1 MKKLIIVSGGKCTEE
16 EVARQIKSLL
26 GENIYV
32 ETILMT
38 EFFQKNIE
46 GDLLLFTSEFVAKL
60 ILKHLDIEISYL
72 IASRVI
78 NHRNIREVI
87 SIPEGTEVLLVN
99 DSQSSALEAI
109 EQLNEI
115 GLNHI
120 KYYPFYPGCGNYP
133 KPEIV
138 ITPGEVELV
147 PYTENNV
154 INIGSRIVDI
164 RTIHEIVSELQIEE
178 LLKESFVTEYIRDIV
193 EISRSI
199 DVSRRNALE
208 SEKMLETIL
217 NSVEHGIAFADESGT
232 IISVNSKLESILGKK
247 KKDLLAK
254 EFLRLM
260 EESSEAVLQDHKS
273 WITELEGREVL
284 VEVRQVNF
292 DKKFGY
298 LITVSYTDK
307 ISKLGHKI
315 RRNYEKRINR
325 KLYTFDDYLSIN
337 SEAKQVLK
345 RAEKFSKTDATIL
358 IQGENGTGKEI
369 LAQAIHMDSY
379 RRKNLFIPINIAAIS
394 PSLLE
399 SELFGY
405 EEGAFT
411 GAIKGGKMG
420 LFEIAN
426 GGTIFIDE
434 IGDAPLDF
442 QVKLLRVLE
451 EKRIR
456 RVGALEEIP
465 VDVRIIAATN
475 KNLLKLVDE
484 ESFREDL
491 FFRLNILPLK
501 TVPLRKRRDDIKY
514 LLMHFIDINFG
525 KGKIQSIEEL
535 FEKEVLEF
543 LENYKWR
550 GNIRELINLVEYL
563 SLIYEEKR
571 FDSSSLHYYML
582 DNHKEEERVILDAD
596 ELWVLGQIEKNSD
609 GGIGRTTLAYM
620 AKKQNKDIGEGKIR
634 RIIKKIH
641 EMNLI
646 EVQRNKKG
654 CIITEKG
661 NRVLDHYK

>member
-1 MKKLIIVSGGKCTEE
+1 MKKLIIVSGGKYTGE
-16 EVARQIKSLL
+16 EVARQINSLL
-26 GENIYV
+26 GDKINV
-32 ETILMT
+32 ETILMSD
-38 EFFQKNIE
+38 FFQKKIE
-46 GDLLLFTSEFVAKL
+46 GNLLLFTSEIVARL
-60 ILKHLDIEISYL
+60 ILKHLSIDIPYI

-120 KYYPFYPGCGNYP
+120 KYYPYYPGCGNYP
-133 KPEIV
+133 KLETV

-147 PYTENNV
+147 SHAIRKM
-154 INIGSRIVDI
+154 INIGSRILDI

-199 DVSRRNALE
+199 EASRRNALE
-208 SEKMLETIL
+208 SERMLETIF
-217 NSVEHGIAFADESGT
+217 NSVEHGIAFVDGT
-232 IISVNSKLESILGKK
+232 GKMISVNSKLESIFGKK
-247 KKDLLAK
+247 KKDLLSK
-254 EFLRLM
+254 EFLQFM
-260 EESSEAVLQDHKS
+260 SGSEAVLKDHKS
-273 WITELEGREVL
+273 WITEIEGREVL
-284 VEVRQVNF
+284 VEAREVNF
-292 DKKFGY
+292 DKGRGY

-307 ISKLGHKI
+307 ISKLGYKI
-315 RRNYEKRINR
+315 RRNYQKRMNR

-337 SEAKQVLK
+337 NEVKQVLK
-345 RAEKFSKTDATIL
+345 RAERFSKTDATIL

-369 LAQAIHMDSY
+369 LAQAIHMNSY
-379 RRKNLFIPINIAAIS
+379 RRKSLFIPINIAAIS

-475 KNLLKLVDE
+475 RNLLKLVDE
-484 ESFREDL
+484 GSFREDL

-501 TVPLRKRRDDIKY
+501 TVPLRKRRDDIGY
-514 LLMHFIDINFG
+514 LLMHFIEINFG
-525 KGKIQSIEEL
+525 KGKVQSLEEL
-535 FEKEVLEF
+535 LEKEVLEF
-543 LENYKWR
+543 LQNYKWR
-550 GNIRELINLVEYL
+550 GNVRELINLVEYL
-563 SLIYEEKR
+563 SLIYEGKR
-571 FDSSSLHYYML
+571 FDASSLHYYML
-582 DNHKEEERVILDAD
+582 DSHREEKRIILDIY
-596 ELWVLGQIEKNSD
+596 ELWVLEEIHKN
-609 GGIGRTTLAYM
+609 GNEGVGRTALAYR
-620 AKKQNKDIGEGKIR
+620 AKEQNRNIGEGKIR
-634 RIIKKIH
+634 GIIEKLQK
-641 EMNLI
+641 MNLI
-646 EVQRNKKG
+646 KPHHNKRG
-654 CIITEKG
+654 CTITEKG
-661 NRVLDHYK
+661 AISLNYYK